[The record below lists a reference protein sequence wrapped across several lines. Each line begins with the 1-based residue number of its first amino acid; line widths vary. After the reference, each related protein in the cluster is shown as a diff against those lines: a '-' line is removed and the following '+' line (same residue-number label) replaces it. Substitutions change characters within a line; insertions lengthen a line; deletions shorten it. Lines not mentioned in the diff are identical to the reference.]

1 MAGEDIQPTNEQKGL
16 IDHFLTVAGTQTKE
30 EKEILQ
36 DYYLELI
43 RLFYSIVRQFSG
55 IQVADG
61 LTEHL
66 DQIAEKKGWQVTH
79 VEQEIKI
86 SQEYDARTMADAMLV
101 LLQEGRRYAVDA
113 SSAEIVNE
121 EVRVV
126 NQSINPDA
134 MRSLDKFELRTAVS
148 S

>member
-1 MAGEDIQPTNEQKGL
+1 MAGEGAQPTDEQKGL
-16 IDHFLTVAGTQTKE
+16 MDHFLILAGTQAKE
-30 EKEILQ
+30 EKEIMQ

-55 IQVADG
+55 ITVADG

-86 SQEYDARTMADAMLV
+86 SQEYDARTMAEAMLV
-101 LLQEGRRYAVDA
+101 LLREGRRYAVDA
-113 SSAEIVNE
+113 SSAEIVDE
-121 EVRVV
+121 EVRMVDQ
-126 NQSINPDA
+126 NINPDA
-134 MRSLDKFELRTAVS
+134 LRSLDKFELRPVVGG
-148 S
+148 